1 MGDQENDV
9 QFQVKLFA
17 VARQVT
23 GRDTV
28 DVCLPEGATVGQ
40 LRCELACQAPALLP
54 LMPHLMIAVDTDY
67 ADDGRPLHAGDEI
80 ACIPPVSG
88 G

>member
-1 MGDQENDV
+1 MENREIDMR
-9 QFQVKLFA
+9 FQVKLFA

-23 GRDTV
+23 GLDTI
-28 DVCLPEGATVGQ
+28 DVCLPDGATVGQ
-40 LRCELACQAPALLP
+40 LRNELACQSPSLGP
-54 LMPHLMIAVDTDY
+54 LMPHLMIAVDSNY
-67 ADDGRPLHAGDEI
+67 ADDTRTLRAGDEI